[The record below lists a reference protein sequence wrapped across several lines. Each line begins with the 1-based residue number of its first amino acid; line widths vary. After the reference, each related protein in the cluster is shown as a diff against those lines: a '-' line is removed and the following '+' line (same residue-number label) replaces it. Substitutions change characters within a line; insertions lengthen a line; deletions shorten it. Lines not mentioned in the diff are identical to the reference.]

1 MAPSKKSAKPPAS
14 APAVTASPRKTRSST
29 AGKRVV
35 PPPAKTLAAK
45 KPPSKKARLTKE
57 MGSGKES
64 SLADSSSA
72 KSVVI
77 EACKQ
82 CNSFKTRANMVK
94 EGLESAVAGIAVTIN
109 PDKPRRGCFEIRD
122 GSGEVFISL
131 LDMKRPYKPMK
142 DLDMDK
148 VIEDII
154 KKIN

>member
-1 MAPSKKSAKPPAS
+1 MAPRKKSANPP
-14 APAVTASPRKTRSST
+14 APAVNTSPRKTRST
-29 AGKRVV
+29 AAGKRVV
-35 PPPAKTLAAK
+35 PPPAA
-45 KPPSKKARLTKE
+45 KPPKKKARPAKE
-57 MGSGKES
+57 KGDGKEP
-64 SLADSSSA
+64 SLADSSSV

-131 LDMKRPYKPMK
+131 LDMKRPFKPMK

-148 VIEDII
+148 VIEDIVQ
-154 KKIN
+154 KIN